1 MKVSLGRPKQPL
13 SAYKLFMKDMYA
25 NKQVNFEGKS
35 IGNASQQVKA
45 KWNSLSF
52 ESKKVFMIIK
62 YSIEEIT
69 V

>member
-1 MKVSLGRPKQPL
+1 
-13 SAYKLFMKDMYA
+13 MKDMYA

-45 KWNSLSF
+45 TWNSLSF